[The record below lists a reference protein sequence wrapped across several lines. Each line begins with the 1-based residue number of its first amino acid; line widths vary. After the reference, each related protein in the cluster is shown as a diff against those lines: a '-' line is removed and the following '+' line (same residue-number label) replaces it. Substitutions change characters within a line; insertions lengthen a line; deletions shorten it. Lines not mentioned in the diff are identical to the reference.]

1 MHYTLLHTDGVVIL
15 VYFAIVLAIGLSS
28 SQRQGGDCAKYF
40 LAGRSLG
47 WLSIGTSLVAADV
60 LCGRLIGFSGSYGGA
75 LVIDLEIAGV
85 VGLVILGWWLGPKLA
100 NDKTFTIT
108 EFLTRTYNESARTF
122 VSGSY
127 ILIYLLIRLSLLLFL
142 GSFVIQM
149 FSSSDIDVTMVAIIL
164 IAGLY
169 SIVGGYSA
177 VVSTQVFQA
186 VVMLIGFAVLF
197 FSPSGSATLQNV
209 RSTDGY
215 FMTGAQSVQSAGI
228 PWLALIFG
236 VPIVALWLWLSDQYM
251 VQHILAARSQ
261 KDIRMGAILAAII
274 KVLIIIPML
283 IWVLVSYDGS
293 KSVTATN
300 QVPMLFRGIAL
311 VAVFSAMMASL
322 SGLFNSTSALFTLDF
337 YRRRNPFASEQKLV
351 LVGRLSTTAAVL
363 ISVLW
368 MPLITI
374 IDWQSVNSLQSLLIY
389 FAATVM
395 AVFLS
400 RLIWKR
406 ATGLATGST
415 LLVAGILS
423 CLKILSRRLV
433 NPQFIHNKI
442 LEWLLQTSYLD
453 FAVLIFFVSVVVI
466 VCVSLVAPSPDPQVA
481 SPQVERNS

>member
-1 MHYTLLHTDGVVIL
+1 MHYTLLHTDGVIIL
-15 VYFAIVLAIGLSS
+15 AYFAIVLAIGLSS
-28 SQRQGGDCAKYF
+28 AQRQAGDCAKYF
-40 LAGRSLG
+40 LAGRNLG
-47 WLSIGTSLVAADV
+47 WLTIGTSIVAADV

-75 LVIDLEIAGV
+75 LIIDMEIAGV
-85 VGLVILGWWLGPKLA
+85 IGLVILGWWLGPKLA
-100 NDKTFTIT
+100 NDKTYTVT
-108 EFLTRTYNESARTF
+108 GFLTRTYNGGARTF
-122 VSGSY
+122 ISGSY
-127 ILIYLLIRLSLLLFL
+127 IVIYLLIRLSLLLFL
-142 GSFVIQM
+142 GSFLIQM

-177 VVSTQVFQA
+177 VVSTQVFQT
-186 VVMLIGFAVLF
+186 VVMLTGSAILI
-197 FSPSGSATLQNV
+197 FSPSGSASIQNF
-209 RSTDGY
+209 RSIDDH
-215 FMTGAQSVQSAGI
+215 FMTGAQSLQSAGI
-228 PWLALIFG
+228 PWLAMIVA
-236 VPIVALWLWLSDQYM
+236 VPVLALWLWLSDQYM
-251 VQHILAARSQ
+251 VQHILAARTQ
-261 KDIRMGAILAAII
+261 KDIKMGATLAAII
-274 KVLIIIPML
+274 KALVFIPIL
-283 IWVLVSYDGS
+283 IWVLVPPDGS
-293 KSVTATN
+293 RSVMATN
-300 QVPMLFRGIAL
+300 QVPGMFRGIVL
-311 VAVFSAMMASL
+311 ILVFSAMMASL